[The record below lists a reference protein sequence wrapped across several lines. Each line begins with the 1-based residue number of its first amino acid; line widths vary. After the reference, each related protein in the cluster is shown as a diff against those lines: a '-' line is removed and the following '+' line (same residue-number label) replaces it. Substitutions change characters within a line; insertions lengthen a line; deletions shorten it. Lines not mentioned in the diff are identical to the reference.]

1 MYFESVSILD
11 RLSWGEHAVRTAA
24 HCTFVKCVCCLVFS
38 QFRNWI
44 LFSLHI
50 QSALFESS
58 FSQCIDS
65 CVSLFFYSHPFSCL
79 HQISGEHFLW
89 LCFSTFILNQVY
101 CYTNSIAMIYYTEE
115 MLRSRR
121 RKFGDEWR
129 KTHSKG
135 FCLLCVG
142 KIGLFT
148 CISFDLA
155 NLSLACLGSHTP
167 HMQRTLKRAG
177 VERDCLKAPSLFF
190 GLSKQTSQSL
200 NEWTIYLFTLDD
212 NFWKLFCQLS
222 RRFLVWFGL
231 LSYAVC
237 FLFE

>member
-11 RLSWGEHAVRTAA
+11 SLSWGEHAVRTAA
-24 HCTFVKCVCCLVFS
+24 HCTFVQCVCCLLFS

-65 CVSLFFYSHPFSCL
+65 CVSLFFVFASNLRRAFSLIVFFYVHSQSGILLYEFNSHDLLHRGNVTKQTKEVLRRMEENSLERFVSPLCWENWHFYLYIVWFSQPF
-79 HQISGEHFLW
+79 ISLSW
-89 LCFSTFILNQVY
+89 IS
-101 CYTNSIAMIYYTEE
+101 YT
-115 MLRSRR
+115 
-121 RKFGDEWR
+121 
-129 KTHSKG
+129 THA
-135 FCLLCVG
+135 
-142 KIGLFT
+142 T
-148 CISFDLA
+148 
-155 NLSLACLGSHTP
+155 H
-167 HMQRTLKRAG
+167 TLKRAG

-200 NEWTIYLFTLDD
+200 NEWTIYLFTQDD

-222 RRFLVWFGL
+222 RRFFVWFGL